1 MLFFY
6 WSNIGRVELNYFA
19 LPFHFVMLF
28 YFRFEFSKLITSEEN
43 IISLQHLSL
52 CLLLFFVF
60 SFEILVIGTK
70 SCFDRA
76 IFEDAV
82 IISNISV
89 LYFASQGFTL
99 WFTAVKIL
107 RTSQEIRNC
116 FTEDFFVCF
125 LGFASSLLKCK
136 KFLKFDFR
144 FKSGFFFISTK
155 YFCCSNL

>member
-1 MLFFY
+1 
-6 WSNIGRVELNYFA
+6 
-19 LPFHFVMLF
+19 MLF

-43 IISLQHLSL
+43 IVSLQHLCL

-60 SFEILVIGTK
+60 SFEILIIGIK
-70 SCFDRA
+70 SCFDGA
-76 IFEDAV
+76 VFEDAV

-89 LYFASQGFTL
+89 LYFASQEFTL
-99 WFTAVKIL
+99 WFTAVKAL

-125 LGFASSLLKCK
+125 LGFPSSLLKCK
-136 KFLKFDFR
+136 KFFKVDFR
-144 FKSGFFFISTK
+144 FKFGFFFISTK

>member
-43 IISLQHLSL
+43 IISLKHLPL

-60 SFEILVIGTK
+60 SFEILIIGIK
-70 SCFDRA
+70 SCFDGA
-76 IFEDAV
+76 VFEDAV

-89 LYFASQGFTL
+89 LYFASQEFTL

-107 RTSQEIRNC
+107 RTSQEIINC

-125 LGFASSLLKCK
+125 LGFPSSLLKCK
-136 KFLKFDFR
+136 KFLKVDFR
-144 FKSGFFFISTK
+144 FKFGFFFISTK
-155 YFCCSNL
+155 

>member
-43 IISLQHLSL
+43 IISLKHLPL

-60 SFEILVIGTK
+60 SFEILIIGIK
-70 SCFDRA
+70 SCFDGA
-76 IFEDAV
+76 VFEDAV

-144 FKSGFFFISTK
+144 FKFGFFFISTK